1 MSAEQQALQY
11 LNEIFKDIKET
22 LQEVQNNKRD
32 ARQLTE
38 QEEAVLKNI
47 VGKIKQV
54 RNNLNDYLKS
64 FRVQTRLDEF
74 N

>member
-22 LQEVQNNKRD
+22 LQEVQKNKRD

>member
-22 LQEVQNNKRD
+22 LQEVQTNKRD

>member
-22 LQEVQNNKRD
+22 LQEVQKNKRD

-64 FRVQTRLDEF
+64 FRVQTRLLSPL
-74 N
+74 

>member
-22 LQEVQNNKRD
+22 LQEVQKNKRD

-54 RNNLNDYLKS
+54 RSNLNDYLKS

>member
-1 MSAEQQALQY
+1 MSAEQQALQH

-22 LQEVQNNKRD
+22 LQEVQKNKRD

-54 RNNLNDYLKS
+54 RSNLNDYLKS